1 MSPLLAATETERVSV
16 HADKFQ
22 QRLCHTLTAR
32 GVGTTDRQ
40 LHWGDSGGSEDKP
53 SSWPYLKE
61 EATSLSLMVVSER
74 RQMATRCSWWSRRAE
89 WSQQRQKV
97 FSKGFRAELPE
108 REAFLL
114 LLLFVCF
121 FVCFLFLQQVSA
133 SISAV
138 IAEEQQRSTRDKKV
152 IYKNTNRNAQ
162 LYPSLQ

>member
-22 QRLCHTLTAR
+22 QRLCHTLTAP

-74 RQMATRCSWWSRRAE
+74 RQMATRCSWDHDGQNDLSRDKRCSA
-89 WSQQRQKV
+89 KV
-97 FSKGFRAELPE
+97 WELNCLKEKGFCCCCC
-108 REAFLL
+108 
-114 LLLFVCF
+114 LFFC
-121 FVCFLFLQQVSA
+121 LFSVFTASVSQHFSCHSWRTTA
-133 SISAV
+133 IH
-138 IAEEQQRSTRDKKV
+138 KG
-152 IYKNTNRNAQ
+152 
-162 LYPSLQ
+162 